1 MQPKLNYVTLLI
13 LIILGV
19 AVGNLASSFIATK
32 YINKNEQKNESVGGP
47 KVANKISKHQEPV
60 KPTDPPE
67 NIQETVKLSPEQ
79 QPKSLFKPKLPKDP
93 AEQKQL
99 IEERKLDE
107 NGLRLAKTCNEW
119 TIVHKDMQTQ
129 TSERGMNKH
138 CAEYYD
144 YLSFGNLPNLD

>member
-1 MQPKLNYVTLLI
+1 MQAKINYVTLLI

-19 AVGNLASSFIATK
+19 AVGNLASSFIAAK
-32 YINKNEQKNESVGGP
+32 YFNDYEQRSDLAEESKTVNNTVKHEERIKPSNTP
-47 KVANKISKHQEPV
+47 K
-60 KPTDPPE
+60 D
-67 NIQETVKLSPEQ
+67 IQETVKLSPEES
-79 QPKSLFKPKLPKDP
+79 PKSLFEPKAPKDP
-93 AEQKQL
+93 AEQKLQ

-144 YLSFGNLPNLD
+144 YLSFGNLPESN